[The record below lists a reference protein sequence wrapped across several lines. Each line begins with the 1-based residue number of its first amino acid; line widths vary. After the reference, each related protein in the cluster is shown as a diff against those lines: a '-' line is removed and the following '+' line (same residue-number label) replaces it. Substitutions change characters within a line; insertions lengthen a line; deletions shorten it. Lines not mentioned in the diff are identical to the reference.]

1 MYSYYLIT
9 FNFFSSSSAQSF
21 LLGEKIYTE
30 FRTVFWRF
38 FLVFLYFLFVVG
50 RHVRRWIGAPF
61 CLGSCLVRRT
71 EKLIQFTFF
80 CFVPSPTK
88 PASCSCPWSS
98 VLGEV
103 RQTHPGQDWQ
113 SCHSV
118 HSTPAPRDWTAE
130 RSQQRALINEK
141 PSTQKHVVDIAN
153 AVLRRL
159 VLGL

>member
-9 FNFFSSSSAQSF
+9 FNFFSSSAQSF

-88 PASCSCPWSS
+88 PASCSCPWAKFDK
-98 VLGEV
+98 L
-103 RQTHPGQDWQ
+103 T
-113 SCHSV
+113 
-118 HSTPAPRDWTAE
+118 RDKAD
-130 RSQQRALINEK
+130 K
-141 PSTQKHVVDIAN
+141 
-153 AVLRRL
+153 AVIRCILLRRRETEL
-159 VLGL
+159 RSGVNNVRWSTKSLLRRSTSLTLQTLYWGV